1 MRPIVF
7 FIWLFTALSA
17 AQEKPEMEV
26 YIKNNNMKKGY
37 RTLTTT
43 FTDSLVFKKKFKDSK
58 YSLDYVLRYYY
69 ATAIDLNSDKNEL
82 ISMSGLVFPIESVK
96 PDEIVEEVMSLIG
109 NMYYGRKED
118 KDFKR
123 KIQKSVTRQKNKK

>member
-1 MRPIVF
+1 MRPCVF
-7 FIWLFTALSA
+7 FIWLFTVLSI

-26 YIKNNNMKKGY
+26 YVKNKNMQKGY

-43 FTDSLVFKKKFKDSK
+43 FTDSLVFKKNFKNTK

-69 ATAIDLNSDKNEL
+69 ATAIDLGCDKNEL
-82 ISMSGLVFPIESVK
+82 ISMSGLVFPIESEK
-96 PDEIVEEVMSLIG
+96 PDEIIEEVMALIG

-123 KIQKSVTRQKNKK
+123 KIQRD

>member
-1 MRPIVF
+1 MRTCVL
-7 FIWLFTALSA
+7 FIWFFTVLST
-17 AQEKPEMEV
+17 AQEKPEMGV
-26 YIKNNNMKKGY
+26 YVKNKNMQKGY

-43 FTDSLVFKKKFKDSK
+43 FTDSLVFKKNFKNTK

-69 ATAIDLNSDKNEL
+69 ATAIDLGCDKNEL
-82 ISMSGLVFPIESVK
+82 ISMSGLVFPIESEK
-96 PDEIVEEVMSLIG
+96 PDEITEEVLALIG

-123 KIQKSVTRQKNKK
+123 KIQLD

>member
-1 MRPIVF
+1 
-7 FIWLFTALSA
+7 
-17 AQEKPEMEV
+17 
-26 YIKNNNMKKGY
+26 MKKK
-37 RTLTTT
+37 LTKKQMKNAS
-43 FTDSLVFKKKFKDSK
+43 DILISWKKKMP
-58 YSLDYVLRYYY
+58 YYY
-69 ATAIDLNSDKNEL
+69 ATAIDLGCDKNEL

-123 KIQKSVTRQKNKK
+123 KIQKN

>member
-1 MRPIVF
+1 MRPIIF
-7 FIWLFTALSA
+7 FIWLFTALSI

-26 YIKNNNMKKGY
+26 YIKNDNMEKGY

-43 FTDSLVFKKKFKDSK
+43 FTDSLVFKKKFKDSN

-69 ATAIDLNSDKNEL
+69 ATAIDLGCDKNEL

-96 PDEIVEEVMSLIG
+96 LHFNETHYFFYLAFYSSFNSTGKTRNGSL
-109 NMYYGRKED
+109 Y
-118 KDFKR
+118 
-123 KIQKSVTRQKNKK
+123 

>member
-1 MRPIVF
+1 MRTCVL
-7 FIWLFTALSA
+7 FIWLFTVLSI
-17 AQEKPEMEV
+17 AQEKPEMGV
-26 YIKNNNMKKGY
+26 YIKNKNMQKGY

-43 FTDSLVFKKKFKDSK
+43 FTDSLVFKKNFKNTK

-69 ATAIDLNSDKNEL
+69 ATAIDLGCDKNEL
-82 ISMSGLVFPIESVK
+82 ISMSGLVFPIESEK
-96 PDEIVEEVMSLIG
+96 PDEIIEEVMALIG

-123 KIQKSVTRQKNKK
+123 KIQQD

>member
-1 MRPIVF
+1 MRPFIL
-7 FIWLFTALSA
+7 FIWLFTVLSIS
-17 AQEKPEMEV
+17 QEKPEMGV
-26 YIKNNNMKKGY
+26 YIKNKNMQKGY

-43 FTDSLVFKKKFKDSK
+43 FTDSLVFKKNFKNTK

-69 ATAIDLNSDKNEL
+69 ATAIDLGCDKNEL
-82 ISMSGLVFPIESVK
+82 ISMSGLVFPIESEK
-96 PDEIVEEVMSLIG
+96 PDVIVEEVMALIG

-123 KIQKSVTRQKNKK
+123 KIQRD

>member
-1 MRPIVF
+1 MRTCVL
-7 FIWLFTALSA
+7 FIWFFTVLSI
-17 AQEKPEMEV
+17 AQEKPEMGV
-26 YIKNNNMKKGY
+26 YIKNKNMQKGY

-43 FTDSLVFKKKFKDSK
+43 FTDSLVFKKNFKNTK

-69 ATAIDLNSDKNEL
+69 ATAIDLGCDKNEL
-82 ISMSGLVFPIESVK
+82 ISMSGLVFPIESEK
-96 PDEIVEEVMSLIG
+96 PDEIIEEVMALIG

-123 KIQKSVTRQKNKK
+123 NIQQD

>member
-1 MRPIVF
+1 MRTCVL
-7 FIWLFTALSA
+7 FIWFFTVLSI
-17 AQEKPEMEV
+17 AQEKPEMGV
-26 YIKNNNMKKGY
+26 YVKNKNMQKGY

-43 FTDSLVFKKKFKDSK
+43 FTDSLVFKKNFKNTK

-69 ATAIDLNSDKNEL
+69 ATAIDLGCDKNEL
-82 ISMSGLVFPIESVK
+82 ISMSGLVFPIESEK
-96 PDEIVEEVMSLIG
+96 PDEIIEEVMALIG

-123 KIQKSVTRQKNKK
+123 NIQQD

>member
-1 MRPIVF
+1 MRPLIL
-7 FIWLFTALSA
+7 FIWLFAVLSI
-17 AQEKPEMEV
+17 AQEKPEMGV
-26 YIKNNNMKKGY
+26 YIKNKNMQKGY

-43 FTDSLVFKKKFKDSK
+43 FTDSLVFKKNFKDSK

-69 ATAIDLNSDKNEL
+69 ATAIDLGCDKNEL
-82 ISMSGLVFPIESVK
+82 ISMSGLVFPIESEK
-96 PDEIVEEVMSLIG
+96 PDEIIEEVMALIG

-123 KIQKSVTRQKNKK
+123 KIQRD

>member
-1 MRPIVF
+1 MRTCVL
-7 FIWLFTALSA
+7 FIWFFTVLSI
-17 AQEKPEMEV
+17 AQEKPEMGV
-26 YIKNNNMKKGY
+26 YVKNKNMQKGY

-43 FTDSLVFKKKFKDSK
+43 FTDSLVFKKNFKDTK

-69 ATAIDLNSDKNEL
+69 ATAIDLGCDKNEL
-82 ISMSGLVFPIESVK
+82 ISMSGLVFPIESEK
-96 PDEIVEEVMSLIG
+96 PDEIIEEVLALIG

-123 KIQKSVTRQKNKK
+123 KIQRD

>member
-1 MRPIVF
+1 MRTCVL
-7 FIWLFTALSA
+7 FIWFFTVLSI
-17 AQEKPEMEV
+17 AQEKPEMGV
-26 YIKNNNMKKGY
+26 YVKNKNMQKGY

-43 FTDSLVFKKKFKDSK
+43 FTDSLVFKKNFKDTK

-69 ATAIDLNSDKNEL
+69 ATAIDLGCDNNEL
-82 ISMSGLVFPIESVK
+82 ISMSGLVFPIESEK
-96 PDEIVEEVMSLIG
+96 PDEIIDEVLALIG

-123 KIQKSVTRQKNKK
+123 NIQQD

>member
-1 MRPIVF
+1 MRPCVL
-7 FIWLFTALSA
+7 FIWLFTVLSM
-17 AQEKPEMEV
+17 AQEKPEMGV
-26 YIKNNNMKKGY
+26 YIKNKNMQKGY

-43 FTDSLVFKKKFKDSK
+43 FTDSLVFKKNFKDTK

-69 ATAIDLNSDKNEL
+69 ATAIDLGCDKNEL
-82 ISMSGLVFPIESVK
+82 ISMSGLVFPIESEK
-96 PDEIVEEVMSLIG
+96 PDEIIEEVMALIG

-123 KIQKSVTRQKNKK
+123 NIQQD

>member
-1 MRPIVF
+1 MYKR
-7 FIWLFTALSA
+7 
-17 AQEKPEMEV
+17 Q
-26 YIKNNNMKKGY
+26 
-37 RTLTTT
+37 
-43 FTDSLVFKKKFKDSK
+43 
-58 YSLDYVLRYYY
+58 
-69 ATAIDLNSDKNEL
+69 DLGCEKNEL

-123 KIQKSVTRQKNKK
+123 KMYKRQSLHLFRLSLFPSNSA

>member
-1 MRPIVF
+1 MRTCVL
-7 FIWLFTALSA
+7 FIWLFTVLSI
-17 AQEKPEMEV
+17 AQEKPEMGV
-26 YIKNNNMKKGY
+26 YVKNKNMQKGY

-43 FTDSLVFKKKFKDSK
+43 ITDSLVFKKNFKNTK

-69 ATAIDLNSDKNEL
+69 ATAIDLGCDKNEL
-82 ISMSGLVFPIESVK
+82 ISMSGLVFAIESEK
-96 PDEIVEEVMSLIG
+96 PDEIIDEVMTLIG

-123 KIQKSVTRQKNKK
+123 KIQQD

>member
-1 MRPIVF
+1 MRPIIF
-7 FIWLFTALSA
+7 FIWFFTALSL
-17 AQEKPEMEV
+17 AQEKPEMGV
-26 YIKNNNMKKGY
+26 YIKNKNMQKGY

-43 FTDSLVFKKKFKDSK
+43 FTDSLVFKKNFKDTK

-69 ATAIDLNSDKNEL
+69 ATAIDLGCDKNEL
-82 ISMSGLVFPIESVK
+82 ISMSGLVFPIDSEK
-96 PDEIVEEVMSLIG
+96 PDEIIEEVMALIG

-123 KIQKSVTRQKNKK
+123 NIQQD